1 MRTTATSVDSGK
13 GKTASASAST
23 LGALGSKMKAFS
35 RGSSRDQADNNSSIL
50 PAHPPSTTTTLGE
63 QEAPHLILPPP
74 PTANQGASS
83 YAVSPKRSKHMVTR
97 ASNDAISAGD
107 NERTWPWRV
116 FRFICWPLIW
126 IKDRIFFPSSSSSSH
141 SPCTR
146 SEKKTGKR
154 LPMECREED
163 EEGEG
168 EEAHHHH
175 HQHQHQHH
183 GLHGQQQQHQH
194 QTEDEAAAF
203 HEDEAELDDVEV
215 EEIRR
220 IERQRVSRSSCVVTQ
235 RVDLASTAEDDLIEV
250 DCESTSVSSKGGSG
264 SRTSSGRGG
273 LASDSIY
280 TILITLGSTNS
291 SSSYRAINNN
301 YPTPTTTSS
310 SAGLTPVTESLDGSS
325 SLLTGLSI
333 KQFFESA
340 GIGPTS
346 VSPTDSPNQSTATYS
361 PAFGKEDP
369 GTTIRSVSQSQTR
382 RASRTD
388 KRPTEKSSILTR
400 MSSTSTAIATATG
413 QVTGGSAGSSRYF
426 QNRPA
431 MHSTVSQPKSEKKA
445 AKTLSAILLA
455 FIITWTPYN
464 VLVLVKTLTGDSI
477 NENSSFTSS
486 LNGTDQ
492 GDFASGNFS
501 SVDSDIGSQSSGQ
514 ALISESLWSFSYAL
528 CYLNSTINPFCYG
541 KWNK

>member
-1 MRTTATSVDSGK
+1 MCALYWRIWRETERRYKDLTTLFLVSAVGGKVRTTAAAAALDPGK
-13 GKTASASAST
+13 SKAST
-23 LGALGSKMKAFS
+23 LTGALSSRMKAFS
-35 RGSSRDQADNNSSIL
+35 RGSSRDIN
-50 PAHPPSTTTTLGE
+50 STTVDPE
-63 QEAPHLILPPP
+63 PPHLILPPP
-74 PTANQGASS
+74 TTTNTNQGVSN
-83 YAVSPKRSKHMVTR
+83 YAVSPSKT
-97 ASNDAISAGD
+97 SNKQIITTTSSSTDAIDQISSL
-107 NERTWPWRV
+107 WR
-116 FRFICWPLIW
+116 FIHFICWPIIW
-126 IKDRIFFPSSSSSSH
+126 IKGHISSSSLEAEGDGEDD
-141 SPCTR
+141 SPC
-146 SEKKTGKR
+146 SEKKNSSSKH
-154 LPMECREED
+154 LPVED
-163 EEGEG
+163 VEDVEG
-168 EEAHHHH
+168 
-175 HQHQHQHH
+175 
-183 GLHGQQQQHQH
+183 
-194 QTEDEAAAF
+194 AF
-203 HEDEAELDDVEV
+203 QEDEAELDDVEV

-235 RVDLASTAEDDLIEV
+235 RVDVISTVTSTAEDDLIEV
-250 DCESTSVSSKGGSG
+250 DCESTSVSSKGGSA

-361 PAFGKEDP
+361 PAFGKEDL

-400 MSSTSTAIATATG
+400 MSSTSTAIGTATG
-413 QVTGGSAGSSRYF
+413 QVTGGSASSSRYF

-477 NENSSFTSS
+477 NENSSFTSTF
-486 LNGTDQ
+486 NGTDQ
-492 GDFASGNFS
+492 GDFVTGNFS
-501 SVDSDIGSQSSGQ
+501 SSSSSFDADFSSGQ
-514 ALISESLWSFSYAL
+514 VLISESLWNFSYAL